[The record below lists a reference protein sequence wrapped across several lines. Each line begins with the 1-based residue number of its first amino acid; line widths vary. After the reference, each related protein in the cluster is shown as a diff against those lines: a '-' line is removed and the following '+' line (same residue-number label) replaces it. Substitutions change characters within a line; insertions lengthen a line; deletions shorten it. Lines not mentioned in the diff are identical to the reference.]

1 MKIMLIHRWGSIFHG
16 FNLMMIVL
24 MFVTIMRM
32 MMMMMMVMM
41 VMMMMM
47 MMMMTD
53 VLPHAGMDIDG
64 RG

>member
-1 MKIMLIHRWGSIFHG
+1 MITSEYGVGDEDYVEHRWGSISHG
-16 FNLMMIVL
+16 FNLMMMVL
-24 MFVTIMRM
+24 MFMMIMM
-32 MMMMMMVMM
+32 
-41 VMMMMM
+41 MMMMM

>member
-1 MKIMLIHRWGSIFHG
+1 MKIMLIHCWGSIFHG
-16 FNLMMIVL
+16 FNLMMMVL
-24 MFVTIMRM
+24 MFMMIMRM
-32 MMMMMMVMM
+32 MMT
-41 VMMMMM
+41 MMMM

>member
-1 MKIMLIHRWGSIFHG
+1 MEIPMKIMLIHRWGSIFHG

-24 MFVTIMRM
+24 MFVT
-32 MMMMMMVMM
+32 M